1 MLRANNGHE
10 RHPRPADRMLAP
22 LPYPTRYAEKTAVLF
37 AAVQGLGE
45 QSPHLSLPSLGKLN
59 GLFDPNAMP
68 QDELLVVEECPF
80 KNGPKF
86 LDEPVVFLDYRL
98 LGEVVGPGGLYLAP
112 PSAVCGV
119 PQSPST
125 LAFDRAQSLV
135 SQRFPT
141 HGGSPKTRR
150 PSLRVTE

>member
-1 MLRANNGHE
+1 M
-10 RHPRPADRMLAP
+10 
-22 LPYPTRYAEKTAVLF
+22 F

-68 QDELLVVEECPF
+68 QDELLVVEACPL
-80 KNGPKF
+80 KDGPKF
-86 LDEPVVFLDYRL
+86 FNEPVVFPDYRL
-98 LGEVVGPGGLYLAP
+98 ALSEVVGPGDLYLAP

-119 PQSPST
+119 SQSPST
-125 LAFDRAQSLV
+125 LALGGAQRAV

-141 HGGSPKTRR
+141 HGGSPKTPPSALRR
-150 PSLRVTE
+150 NGMKRTGQELACCWCACGSPAAPSL